1 MATGAVGAWAGR
13 DLSLACRQGG
23 NWLFVEPRDGLR
35 ILDRSTGQEQVLF
48 GSWRKASL
56 PTEPLGG
63 STVDG
68 EARLAINEL
77 ITALQALGLLPSA

>member
-1 MATGAVGAWAGR
+1 MATGAVGAWAGH
-13 DLSLACRQGG
+13 DLSLACWQGG

-35 ILDRSTGQEQVLF
+35 ILDRSTGQEQVFF